1 MKQFDEGHLAGGKE
15 SGGQH
20 ARGRGASIDELGGNG
35 ERCLVRQ

>member
-20 ARGRGASIDELGGNG
+20 ARGRGASIDELGGN
-35 ERCLVRQ
+35 V